1 MADEQFPAAVTA
13 LEEYHNIEQQMAE
26 PEVASNPDKMRKLG
40 RRHAELGAIVSAYT
54 AYKQVKDDLEAAREM
69 ASEDPDFAEE
79 AKRLEGELPAAEEK
93 LRTALI
99 PRDPDDARDTIME
112 IKAGTGGE
120 EAALFAGDLL
130 RMYMRYAEKRGWSV
144 TVQSENTTELGGVKD
159 VQLAIRAK
167 GTPAPEDGVWAS
179 LKYEGGVHR
188 VQRIPVTESQGRIQT
203 SAAGVIVFPEAD
215 EDDDE
220 IEIDPKD
227 LKIDIFMS
235 SGPGGQSVNTTYSA
249 VRMTHIPTGITVN
262 MQDEKSQ
269 IQNRAAALRVLKS
282 RLLAMKHEQEAAEA
296 ADMRHSQ
303 VRSLD
308 RSERI
313 RTYNFPENRIV
324 DHRTNYKAYN
334 LDAVLDGDLDG
345 LIVRIRAFDI
355 GKADGCL
362 FGEVKRAVDVAHEF
376 PARDRGLGG
385 IVAGRGGGVDDAEL
399 VERGHIGLRPVRV
412 DVGRERCR
420 DSAGEQGRRQ
430 KGGEKSFQ
438 FQK

>member
-1 MADEQFPAAVTA
+1 MADEQFPAAQSA
-13 LEEYHNIEQQMAE
+13 LEEYQDIERQMSQ
-26 PEVASNPDKMRKLG
+26 PEVASDPKAIRKLG
-40 RRHAELGAIVSAYT
+40 RRHAQLGTIVQAYREWT
-54 AYKQVKDDLEAAREM
+54 EARDDAEAAKEM
-69 ASEDPDFAEE
+69 AGEDSDFAQE
-79 AKRLEGELPAAEEK
+79 AKRLEALVPEVEEK
-93 LRTALI
+93 LRNALI
-99 PRDPDDARDTIME
+99 PRDPDDVRDTIME

-130 RMYMRYAEKRGWSV
+130 RMYTRYAEKRGWS
-144 TVQSENTTELGGVKD
+144 TTIQSENSTELGGVKD
-159 VQLAIRAK
+159 VQVAIRAK
-167 GTPAPEDGVWAS
+167 GNPAPEDGVWAS

-215 EDDDE
+215 DDDDE
-220 IEIDPKD
+220 IEVDPKD

-249 VRMTHIPTGITVN
+249 VRMTHIPTGIVVS

-282 RLLAMKHEQEAAEA
+282 RLLAMKHEKEAAEA

-334 LDAVLDGDLDG
+334 LDQVLDGDLQAVIDS
-345 LIVRIRAFDI
+345 DI
-355 GKADGCL
+355 QAD
-362 FGEVKRAVDVAHEF
+362 EA
-376 PARDRGLGG
+376 ARL
-385 IVAGRGGGVDDAEL
+385 A
-399 VERGHIGLRPVRV
+399 
-412 DVGRERCR
+412 
-420 DSAGEQGRRQ
+420 
-430 KGGEKSFQ
+430 KTN
-438 FQK
+438 

>member
-1 MADEQFPAAVTA
+1 MADEQFAAAQTA
-13 LEEYHNIEQQMAE
+13 LKEYRDIEQQMGTA
-26 PEVASNPDKMRKLG
+26 EVAVNPDAMRKLG
-40 RRHAELGAIVSAYT
+40 RRHAELGIIVSAYER
-54 AYKQVKDDLEAAREM
+54 YQQIHDDLEAAKEM
-69 ASEDPDFAEE
+69 AGEDAEFADE
-79 AKRLEGELPAAEEK
+79 AQRLETELPEAQEK
-93 LRTALI
+93 LRSALI
-99 PRDPDDARDTIME
+99 PRDPDDARDTIMQ
-112 IKAGTGGE
+112 IKAGTGGD

-130 RMYMRYAEKRGWSV
+130 RMYTRYAEKRGWS
-144 TVQSENTTELGGVKD
+144 TTIQSENSTELGGVKD
-159 VQLAIRAK
+159 VQMAIRAK
-167 GTPAPEDGVWAS
+167 GNPAPADGVWAS

-215 EDDDE
+215 DDDDE

-249 VRMTHIPTGITVN
+249 VRMTHIPTGIVVS

-334 LDAVLDGDLDG
+334 LDQVLDGDIQAVIDS
-345 LIVRIRAFDI
+345 DI
-355 GKADGCL
+355 QADEATRL
-362 FGEVKRAVDVAHEF
+362 A
-376 PARDRGLGG
+376 
-385 IVAGRGGGVDDAEL
+385 
-399 VERGHIGLRPVRV
+399 
-412 DVGRERCR
+412 
-420 DSAGEQGRRQ
+420 S
-430 KGGEKSFQ
+430 
-438 FQK
+438 

>member
-13 LEEYHNIEQQMAE
+13 LEEYRNIEQQMAE
-26 PEVASNPDKMRKLG
+26 PEVASDPDKMRKLG

-54 AYKQVKDDLEAAREM
+54 AYKQAKDDLEAAKEM

-79 AKRLEGELPAAEEK
+79 AKRLESELPEIEEK

-112 IKAGTGGE
+112 I

-130 RMYMRYAEKRGWSV
+130 RMYMRYAEKRGWAV
-144 TVQSENTTELGGVKD
+144 TLQSENTTELGGVKD

-220 IEIDPKD
+220 IDIDPKD

-249 VRMTHIPTGITVN
+249 VRMTHIPTGIVVS

-269 IQNRAAALRVLKS
+269 IQNRASALRVLKS
-282 RLLAMKHEQEAAEA
+282 RLLAMKHEEEAAQA

-334 LDAVLDGDLDG
+334 LDAVLDGDLQAVIDS
-345 LIVRIRAFDI
+345 DI
-355 GKADGCL
+355 QAD
-362 FGEVKRAVDVAHEF
+362 EA
-376 PARDRGLGG
+376 DRL
-385 IVAGRGGGVDDAEL
+385 AN
-399 VERGHIGLRPVRV
+399 
-412 DVGRERCR
+412 
-420 DSAGEQGRRQ
+420 Q
-430 KGGEKSFQ
+430 K
-438 FQK
+438 

>member
-1 MADEQFPAAVTA
+1 MADEQFPAAQSA
-13 LEEYHNIEQQMAE
+13 LEEYQDIERQMSQ
-26 PEVASNPDKMRKLG
+26 PEVASDPKAIRKLG
-40 RRHAELGAIVSAYT
+40 RRHAELGSIVEAYR
-54 AYKQVKDDLEAAREM
+54 AWQHAKEDAEAAKEM
-69 ASEDPDFAEE
+69 AGEDADFAEE
-79 AKRLEGELPAAEEK
+79 SKRLEALVPQAEEK
-93 LRTALI
+93 LRSALI
-99 PRDPDDARDTIME
+99 PRDPDDVRDTIME

-130 RMYMRYAEKRGWSV
+130 RMYTRYAEKRGWS
-144 TVQSENTTELGGVKD
+144 TTIQSENSTELGGVKD
-159 VQLAIRAK
+159 VQVAIRAK
-167 GTPAPEDGVWAS
+167 GNPAPEDGVWAS

-249 VRMTHIPTGITVN
+249 VRMTHIPTGVVVS

-282 RLLAMKHEQEAAEA
+282 RLLAMKHEKEAEEA

-334 LDAVLDGDLDG
+334 LDQVLDGDLQAVIDS
-345 LIVRIRAFDI
+345 DI
-355 GKADGCL
+355 QAD
-362 FGEVKRAVDVAHEF
+362 EA
-376 PARDRGLGG
+376 ARL
-385 IVAGRGGGVDDAEL
+385 AK
-399 VERGHIGLRPVRV
+399 PT
-412 DVGRERCR
+412 
-420 DSAGEQGRRQ
+420 
-430 KGGEKSFQ
+430 K
-438 FQK
+438 

>member
-1 MADEQFPAAVTA
+1 MADEQFPAAQA
-13 LEEYHNIEQQMAE
+13 ALKEYQSLEEQMAS
-26 PEVASNPDKMRKLG
+26 PEVVTNPNKMRKLG
-40 RRHAELGAIVSAYT
+40 RRHAELGGIVNAYN
-54 AYKQVKDDLEAAREM
+54 AYLAVKNDLEAAKEM
-69 ASEDPDFAEE
+69 AAEDPDFAAE
-79 AKRLEGELPAAEEK
+79 AKRLESELPDVEEK

-130 RMYMRYAEKRGWSV
+130 RMYTRYAEKRGWTVS
-144 TVQSENTTELGGVKD
+144 VQSENTTELGGVKD
-159 VQLAIRAK
+159 VQVAIRAK

-188 VQRIPVTESQGRIQT
+188 VQRVPVTESQGRIQT

-215 EDDDE
+215 DDNDE
-220 IEIDPKD
+220 IDIDPKD

-249 VRMTHIPTGITVN
+249 VRMTHIPTGIVVS

-334 LDAVLDGDLDG
+334 LDAVLDGDLQAVIDS
-345 LIVRIRAFDI
+345 DI
-355 GKADGCL
+355 QADEADRL
-362 FGEVKRAVDVAHEF
+362 AH
-376 PARDRGLGG
+376 
-385 IVAGRGGGVDDAEL
+385 
-399 VERGHIGLRPVRV
+399 
-412 DVGRERCR
+412 
-420 DSAGEQGRRQ
+420 QQ
-430 KGGEKSFQ
+430 
-438 FQK
+438 

>member
-13 LEEYHNIEQQMAE
+13 LEEYRNIEQQMAE
-26 PEVASNPDKMRKLG
+26 PEVASDPDKMRKLG

-54 AYKQVKDDLEAAREM
+54 AYKRAKDDLEAAKEM

-79 AKRLEGELPAAEEK
+79 AKRLENELPEIEEK

-130 RMYMRYAEKRGWSV
+130 RMYMRYAEKRGWAV
-144 TVQSENTTELGGVKD
+144 TLQSENTTELGGVKD

-215 EDDDE
+215 DDE
-220 IEIDPKD
+220 IDIDPKD

-249 VRMTHIPTGITVN
+249 VRMTHIPTGIVVS

-269 IQNRAAALRVLKS
+269 IQNRASALRVLKS
-282 RLLAMKHEQEAAEA
+282 RLLAMKHEEEAAQA

-334 LDAVLDGDLDG
+334 LDAVLDGDLQAVIDS
-345 LIVRIRAFDI
+345 DI
-355 GKADGCL
+355 QAD
-362 FGEVKRAVDVAHEF
+362 EA
-376 PARDRGLGG
+376 DRL
-385 IVAGRGGGVDDAEL
+385 AN
-399 VERGHIGLRPVRV
+399 
-412 DVGRERCR
+412 
-420 DSAGEQGRRQ
+420 Q
-430 KGGEKSFQ
+430 K
-438 FQK
+438 

>member
-1 MADEQFPAAVTA
+1 MADEQFPAAATA
-13 LEEYHNIEQQMAE
+13 LEEYQSIEEQMAS
-26 PEVASNPDKMRKLG
+26 PEVVSNPDKLRKLG
-40 RRHAELGAIVSAYT
+40 RRHAELGVIVG
-54 AYKQVKDDLEAAREM
+54 AYKAWLQVKDDLAAAQEM
-69 ASEDPDFAEE
+69 AGEDADFAEE
-79 AKRLEGELPAAEEK
+79 AKRLEDELPGVEEK

-130 RMYMRYAEKRGWSV
+130 RMYTRYAEKRGWSV
-144 TVQSENTTELGGVKD
+144 NVQSENTTELGGVKD
-159 VQLAIRAK
+159 VQIAIRAK

-179 LKYEGGVHR
+179 MKYEGGVHR

-249 VRMTHIPTGITVN
+249 VRMTHLPTGITVN

-334 LDAVLDGDLDG
+334 LDAVLDGDLQAVIDS
-345 LIVRIRAFDI
+345 DI
-355 GKADGCL
+355 QAD
-362 FGEVKRAVDVAHEF
+362 EA
-376 PARDRGLGG
+376 DRL
-385 IVAGRGGGVDDAEL
+385 AN
-399 VERGHIGLRPVRV
+399 
-412 DVGRERCR
+412 
-420 DSAGEQGRRQ
+420 Q
-430 KGGEKSFQ
+430 K
-438 FQK
+438 

>member
-1 MADEQFPAAVTA
+1 MADEQFPAAQA
-13 LEEYHNIEQQMAE
+13 ALKEYQSLEEQMAS
-26 PEVASNPDKMRKLG
+26 PEVVTNPNKMRKLG
-40 RRHAELGAIVSAYT
+40 RRHAELGGIVNAYN
-54 AYKQVKDDLEAAREM
+54 AYLAVKNDLEAAKEM
-69 ASEDPDFAEE
+69 AAEDPDFAAE
-79 AKRLEGELPAAEEK
+79 AKRLESELPDVEEK

-130 RMYMRYAEKRGWSV
+130 RMYTRYAEKRGWTVS
-144 TVQSENTTELGGVKD
+144 VQSENTTELGGVKD
-159 VQLAIRAK
+159 VQVAIRAK

-188 VQRIPVTESQGRIQT
+188 VQRVPVTESQGRIQT

-215 EDDDE
+215 DDNDE
-220 IEIDPKD
+220 IDIDPKD

-249 VRMTHIPTGITVN
+249 VRMTHIPTGIVVS

-334 LDAVLDGDLDG
+334 LDAVLDGDLQAVIDS
-345 LIVRIRAFDI
+345 DI
-355 GKADGCL
+355 QAD
-362 FGEVKRAVDVAHEF
+362 EA
-376 PARDRGLGG
+376 DRL
-385 IVAGRGGGVDDAEL
+385 AN
-399 VERGHIGLRPVRV
+399 
-412 DVGRERCR
+412 
-420 DSAGEQGRRQ
+420 Q
-430 KGGEKSFQ
+430 K
-438 FQK
+438 

>member
-1 MADEQFPAAVTA
+1 MADEQFPAAATA
-13 LEEYHNIEQQMAE
+13 LEEYQSIEEQMAS
-26 PEVASNPDKMRKLG
+26 PEVVSNPDKLRKLG
-40 RRHAELGAIVSAYT
+40 RRHAELGVIVG
-54 AYKQVKDDLEAAREM
+54 AYKAWLQLKDDLEAAQEM
-69 ASEDPDFAEE
+69 AGEDADFAEE
-79 AKRLEGELPAAEEK
+79 AERLESELPGAEEK

-130 RMYMRYAEKRGWSV
+130 RMYTRYAEKRGWSV
-144 TVQSENTTELGGVKD
+144 NIQSENTTELGGVKD
-159 VQLAIRAK
+159 VQIAIRAK
-167 GTPAPEDGVWAS
+167 GTPAPEDGVWS
-179 LKYEGGVHR
+179 SMKYEGGVHR

-249 VRMTHIPTGITVN
+249 VRMTHLPTGITVN

-269 IQNRAAALRVLKS
+269 IQNRASALRVLKS

-334 LDAVLDGDLDG
+334 LDAVLDGDLQAVIDS
-345 LIVRIRAFDI
+345 DI
-355 GKADGCL
+355 QAD
-362 FGEVKRAVDVAHEF
+362 EA
-376 PARDRGLGG
+376 DRL
-385 IVAGRGGGVDDAEL
+385 AN
-399 VERGHIGLRPVRV
+399 
-412 DVGRERCR
+412 
-420 DSAGEQGRRQ
+420 Q
-430 KGGEKSFQ
+430 K
-438 FQK
+438 

>member
-1 MADEQFPAAVTA
+1 MADEQFPAAATA
-13 LEEYHNIEQQMAE
+13 LEEYQSIEEQMAS
-26 PEVASNPDKMRKLG
+26 PEVVSNPDKLRTLG
-40 RRHAELGAIVSAYT
+40 RRHAELGAIVG
-54 AYKQVKDDLEAAREM
+54 AYKAWLQVKDDLAAAQEM
-69 ASEDPDFAEE
+69 AGEDADFAEE
-79 AKRLEGELPAAEEK
+79 AKRLEDELPGVEEK

-130 RMYMRYAEKRGWSV
+130 RMYTRYAEKRGWSV
-144 TVQSENTTELGGVKD
+144 NVQSENTTELGGVKD
-159 VQLAIRAK
+159 VQIAIRAK

-179 LKYEGGVHR
+179 MKYEGGVHR

-249 VRMTHIPTGITVN
+249 VRMTHLPTGITVN

-334 LDAVLDGDLDG
+334 LDAVLDGDLQAVIDS
-345 LIVRIRAFDI
+345 DI
-355 GKADGCL
+355 QAD
-362 FGEVKRAVDVAHEF
+362 EA
-376 PARDRGLGG
+376 DRL
-385 IVAGRGGGVDDAEL
+385 AN
-399 VERGHIGLRPVRV
+399 
-412 DVGRERCR
+412 
-420 DSAGEQGRRQ
+420 QQ
-430 KGGEKSFQ
+430 
-438 FQK
+438 

>member
-1 MADEQFPAAVTA
+1 MAEADDFPAAQMA
-13 LEEYHNIEQQMAE
+13 LGEYHEIERQMSQ
-26 PEVASNPDKMRKLG
+26 PEVASNPDKIRKLG
-40 RRHAELGAIVSAYT
+40 RRHAELGQIVSAYES
-54 AYKQVKDDLEAAREM
+54 YRQIRDDLEAAQEF
-69 ASEDPDFAEE
+69 ASEDESFAQE
-79 AKRLEGELPAAEEK
+79 AQRLEAELPEATEK

-112 IKAGTGGE
+112 IKAGAGGE

-130 RMYMRYAEKRGWSV
+130 RMYTRYAEKRGWS
-144 TVQSENTTELGGVKD
+144 TEIMSQNMTELGGVKD
-159 VQLAIRAK
+159 IQIAFRSK
-167 GTPAPEDGVWAS
+167 GAVAPADGVWAS

-215 EDDDE
+215 DDDDE
-220 IEIDPKD
+220 IEVDPKD

-249 VRMTHIPTGITVN
+249 VRMTHIPTGIVVS

-269 IQNRAAALRVLKS
+269 IQNRQAALCVLKS
-282 RLLAMKHEQEAAEA
+282 RLLAMKHEEEAQEA

-334 LDAVLDGDLDG
+334 LDAVLDGDLQAVIDS
-345 LIVRIRAFDI
+345 DI
-355 GKADGCL
+355 KAD
-362 FGEVKRAVDVAHEF
+362 EE
-376 PARDRGLGG
+376 ARLASQNKQD
-385 IVAGRGGGVDDAEL
+385 
-399 VERGHIGLRPVRV
+399 
-412 DVGRERCR
+412 
-420 DSAGEQGRRQ
+420 
-430 KGGEKSFQ
+430 
-438 FQK
+438 

>member
-1 MADEQFPAAVTA
+1 MDATVTPVQAVQTTHLDRMKQFGYERTARTHDECGHKADSHGAQRKGTQDHMADEQFPAALTA
-13 LEEYHNIEQQMAE
+13 LEEYRNIEQQMAQ
-26 PEVASNPDKMRKLG
+26 PEAASNPDTMRKLG
-40 RRHAELGAIVSAYT
+40 RRHAQLSGIVT
-54 AYKQVKDDLEAAREM
+54 AYQQYRALADDLEAAREM
-69 ASEDPDFAEE
+69 AADDADFAAE
-79 AKRLEGELPAAEEK
+79 AKRLEDKLPAAQER

-99 PRDPDDARDTIME
+99 PRDPDDARDVIME

-130 RMYMRYAEKRGWSV
+130 RMYTRYAEKRGWSV
-144 TVQSENTTELGGVKD
+144 TVQSENATELGGVKD

-203 SAAGVIVFPEAD
+203 SAAGVLVFPEAD

-249 VRMTHIPTGITVN
+249 VRMTHIPTGIVVS

-269 IQNRAAALRVLKS
+269 IQNRAAAMRVLKS

-334 LDAVLDGDLDG
+334 LDAVLDGDLQAVIDSD
-345 LIVRIRAFDI
+345 VQ
-355 GKADGCL
+355 AD
-362 FGEVKRAVDVAHEF
+362 
-376 PARDRGLGG
+376 
-385 IVAGRGGGVDDAEL
+385 
-399 VERGHIGLRPVRV
+399 
-412 DVGRERCR
+412 
-420 DSAGEQGRRQ
+420 EQQRLAQ
-430 KGGEKSFQ
+430 QSDQ
-438 FQK
+438 

>member
-1 MADEQFPAAVTA
+1 MFENLSVFENRYEELNMKLYDPAVAADRNLYRDLMKEHKEIEPIVEKYRA
-13 LEEYHNIEQQMAE
+13 LKKAEASLEDAEAILNDSEADKELRQMASDE
-26 PEVASNPDKMRKLG
+26 MSAAKSDIESISE
-40 RRHAELGAIVSAYT
+40 ELKILLLPHDPNDDRSVIVEIRGGA
-54 AYKQVKDDLEAAREM
+54 
-69 ASEDPDFAEE
+69 
-79 AKRLEGELPAAEEK
+79 
-93 LRTALI
+93 
-99 PRDPDDARDTIME
+99 
-112 IKAGTGGE
+112 GGE

-334 LDAVLDGDLDG
+334 LDAVLDGDLQAVIDS
-345 LIVRIRAFDI
+345 DI
-355 GKADGCL
+355 QAD
-362 FGEVKRAVDVAHEF
+362 EA
-376 PARDRGLGG
+376 DRL
-385 IVAGRGGGVDDAEL
+385 AN
-399 VERGHIGLRPVRV
+399 
-412 DVGRERCR
+412 
-420 DSAGEQGRRQ
+420 Q
-430 KGGEKSFQ
+430 K
-438 FQK
+438 

>member
-1 MADEQFPAAVTA
+1 MMAESVDEQFPAAVTA
-13 LEEYHNIEQQMAE
+13 LEEYRDIESRMGS
-26 PEVASNPDKMRKLG
+26 PEVASNPDAIRKLG
-40 RRHAELGAIVSAYT
+40 RRHAELGSIVNAYLN
-54 AYKQVKDDLEAAREM
+54 YKQLCDDFEAANEM
-69 ASEDPDFAEE
+69 ASDDPDFAEE
-79 AKRLEGELPAAEEK
+79 AKRLEAQLPTAKEK

-99 PRDPDDARDTIME
+99 PRDPDDARDMIME

-130 RMYMRYAEKRGWSV
+130 RMYMRYAEKRGWT
-144 TVQSENTTELGGVKD
+144 TVIQSENSTELGGVKD

-179 LKYEGGVHR
+179 MKYEGGVHR

-249 VRMTHIPTGITVN
+249 VRMTHIPTGIVVS

-334 LDAVLDGDLDG
+334 LDQVLDGDLQPVIDS
-345 LIVRIRAFDI
+345 DI
-355 GKADGCL
+355 QAD
-362 FGEVKRAVDVAHEF
+362 EA
-376 PARDRGLGG
+376 DRL
-385 IVAGRGGGVDDAEL
+385 AQA
-399 VERGHIGLRPVRV
+399 
-412 DVGRERCR
+412 
-420 DSAGEQGRRQ
+420 
-430 KGGEKSFQ
+430 K
-438 FQK
+438 

>member
-1 MADEQFPAAVTA
+1 MATADDFPAAQMA
-13 LEEYHNIEQQMAE
+13 LDEYHEIERQMSQ
-26 PEVASNPDKMRKLG
+26 PEVASNPDKIRKLG
-40 RRHAELGAIVSAYT
+40 RRHAELGQIVSAYES
-54 AYKQVKDDLEAAREM
+54 YKQIRDDLEAAQEF
-69 ASEDPDFAEE
+69 ASEDESFAQE
-79 AKRLEGELPAAEEK
+79 AQRLEADLPEAAEK

-112 IKAGTGGE
+112 IKAGAGGE

-130 RMYMRYAEKRGWSV
+130 RMYTRYAEKRGWS
-144 TVQSENTTELGGVKD
+144 TEIMSQNMTELGGVKD
-159 VQLAIRAK
+159 IQIAFRSK
-167 GTPAPEDGVWAS
+167 GAVAPADGVWAS

-215 EDDDE
+215 DDDDE
-220 IEIDPKD
+220 IEVDPKD

-249 VRMTHIPTGITVN
+249 VRMTHIPTGIVVS

-269 IQNRAAALRVLKS
+269 IQNRQAALRVLKS
-282 RLLAMKHEQEAAEA
+282 RLLAMKHEEEAQEA

-334 LDAVLDGDLDG
+334 LDAVLDGDLQAVIDS
-345 LIVRIRAFDI
+345 DI
-355 GKADGCL
+355 KAD
-362 FGEVKRAVDVAHEF
+362 EE
-376 PARDRGLGG
+376 AR
-385 IVAGRGGGVDDAEL
+385 L
-399 VERGHIGLRPVRV
+399 VSQ
-412 DVGRERCR
+412 DKQ
-420 DSAGEQGRRQ
+420 D
-430 KGGEKSFQ
+430 
-438 FQK
+438 

>member
-1 MADEQFPAAVTA
+1 MADEQFPAALTA
-13 LEEYHNIEQQMAE
+13 LEEYRNIEQQMAQ
-26 PEVASNPDKMRKLG
+26 PEAASNPDTMRKLG
-40 RRHAELGAIVSAYT
+40 RRHAQLAGIVT
-54 AYKQVKDDLEAAREM
+54 AYRQYRALADDLEAAREM
-69 ASEDPDFAEE
+69 AADDADFAAE
-79 AKRLEGELPAAEEK
+79 AKRLEDELPAAQER

-99 PRDPDDARDTIME
+99 PRDPDDARDVIME

-130 RMYMRYAEKRGWSV
+130 RMYTRYAEKRGWSV
-144 TVQSENTTELGGVKD
+144 TVQSENATELGGVKD

-203 SAAGVIVFPEAD
+203 SAAGVLVFPEAD

-227 LKIDIFMS
+227 LKVDIFMS

-249 VRMTHIPTGITVN
+249 VRMTHIPTGIVVS

-334 LDAVLDGDLDG
+334 LDAVLDGDLQAVIDSD
-345 LIVRIRAFDI
+345 VQ
-355 GKADGCL
+355 AD
-362 FGEVKRAVDVAHEF
+362 
-376 PARDRGLGG
+376 
-385 IVAGRGGGVDDAEL
+385 
-399 VERGHIGLRPVRV
+399 
-412 DVGRERCR
+412 
-420 DSAGEQGRRQ
+420 EQQRLAQ
-430 KGGEKSFQ
+430 QSDQ
-438 FQK
+438 

>member
-1 MADEQFPAAVTA
+1 MADEQFPAAATA
-13 LEEYHNIEQQMAE
+13 WEEYRSIEEQMAS
-26 PEVASNPDKMRKLG
+26 PEVVTDPDKMRKLG
-40 RRHAELGAIVSAYT
+40 RRHAELGAIVSAYRT
-54 AYKQVKDDLEAAREM
+54 YLTIKDDLEAAREM
-69 ASEDPDFAEE
+69 ACEDPDFADE
-79 AKRLEGELPAAEEK
+79 ARRLEGMLPETEEK

-130 RMYMRYAEKRGWSV
+130 RMYTRYAEKRGWNV

-159 VQLAIRAK
+159 VQIAIRAK

-188 VQRIPVTESQGRIQT
+188 VQRIPLTESQGRIQT

-249 VRMTHIPTGITVN
+249 VRMTHIPTGIVVS

-269 IQNRAAALRVLKS
+269 IQNRASALRVLKS

-334 LDAVLDGDLDG
+334 LDAVLDGDLQAVIDS
-345 LIVRIRAFDI
+345 DI
-355 GKADGCL
+355 QAD
-362 FGEVKRAVDVAHEF
+362 E
-376 PARDRGLGG
+376 
-385 IVAGRGGGVDDAEL
+385 AERL
-399 VERGHIGLRPVRV
+399 
-412 DVGRERCR
+412 
-420 DSAGEQGRRQ
+420 ANQ
-430 KGGEKSFQ
+430 K
-438 FQK
+438 

>member
-1 MADEQFPAAVTA
+1 MADEQFPAAQSA
-13 LEEYHNIEQQMAE
+13 LEEYQDIERRMGT
-26 PEVASNPDKMRKLG
+26 PEVAVDPDAMRKLG
-40 RRHAELGAIVSAYT
+40 RKHAELGVIVSAYQR
-54 AYKQVKDDLEAAREM
+54 YRQIRDDLEAAQEM
-69 ASEDPDFAEE
+69 AAEDTEFAEE
-79 AKRLEGELPAAEEK
+79 ARRLQVQLPDAQER
-93 LRTALI
+93 LRSALI
-99 PRDPDDARDTIME
+99 PRDPDDARDTIMQ

-130 RMYMRYAEKRGWSV
+130 RMYTRYAEKRGWS
-144 TVQSENTTELGGVKD
+144 TAVQSENSTELGGVKD
-159 VQLAIRAK
+159 IQLAIRSK
-167 GTPAPEDGVWAS
+167 GNPAPADGVWAS

-215 EDDDE
+215 DDDDE

-249 VRMTHIPTGITVN
+249 VRMTHIPTGIVVS

-334 LDAVLDGDLDG
+334 LDQVLDGDLQAVIDS
-345 LIVRIRAFDI
+345 DI
-355 GKADGCL
+355 QAD
-362 FGEVKRAVDVAHEF
+362 EAQRM
-376 PARDRGLGG
+376 AR
-385 IVAGRGGGVDDAEL
+385 
-399 VERGHIGLRPVRV
+399 
-412 DVGRERCR
+412 
-420 DSAGEQGRRQ
+420 
-430 KGGEKSFQ
+430 
-438 FQK
+438 

>member
-1 MADEQFPAAVTA
+1 MAESVDEQFPAAVTA
-13 LEEYHNIEQQMAE
+13 LEEYRDIESRMGS
-26 PEVASNPDKMRKLG
+26 PEVASNPDAIRKLG
-40 RRHAELGAIVSAYT
+40 RRHAELGSIVNAYLN
-54 AYKQVKDDLEAAREM
+54 YKQLCDDFEAANEM
-69 ASEDPDFAEE
+69 ASDDPDFAEE
-79 AKRLEGELPAAEEK
+79 AKRLEAQLPTAKEK

-99 PRDPDDARDTIME
+99 PRDPDDARDMIME

-130 RMYMRYAEKRGWSV
+130 RMYMRYAEKRGWT
-144 TVQSENTTELGGVKD
+144 TVIQSENSTELGGVKD

-179 LKYEGGVHR
+179 MKYEGGVHR

-249 VRMTHIPTGITVN
+249 VRMTHIPTGIVVS

-334 LDAVLDGDLDG
+334 LDQVLDGDLQPVIDS
-345 LIVRIRAFDI
+345 DI
-355 GKADGCL
+355 QAD
-362 FGEVKRAVDVAHEF
+362 EA
-376 PARDRGLGG
+376 DRL
-385 IVAGRGGGVDDAEL
+385 AQA
-399 VERGHIGLRPVRV
+399 
-412 DVGRERCR
+412 
-420 DSAGEQGRRQ
+420 
-430 KGGEKSFQ
+430 K
-438 FQK
+438 

>member
-1 MADEQFPAAVTA
+1 MADEQFPAAATA
-13 LEEYHNIEQQMAE
+13 LEEYQSIEEQMAS
-26 PEVASNPDKMRKLG
+26 PEVVSNPDKLRKLG
-40 RRHAELGAIVSAYT
+40 RRHAELGAIVG
-54 AYKQVKDDLEAAREM
+54 AYKAWLQVKDDLAAAQEM
-69 ASEDPDFAEE
+69 AGEDADFAEE
-79 AKRLEGELPAAEEK
+79 AKRLEDELPGVEEK

-130 RMYMRYAEKRGWSV
+130 RMYTRYAEKRGWSV
-144 TVQSENTTELGGVKD
+144 NVQSENTTELGGVRD
-159 VQLAIRAK
+159 VQI
-167 GTPAPEDGVWAS
+167 
-179 LKYEGGVHR
+179 
-188 VQRIPVTESQGRIQT
+188 TESQGRIQT

-249 VRMTHIPTGITVN
+249 VRMTHLPTGITVN

-334 LDAVLDGDLDG
+334 LDAVLDGDLQAVIDS
-345 LIVRIRAFDI
+345 DI
-355 GKADGCL
+355 QAD
-362 FGEVKRAVDVAHEF
+362 EA
-376 PARDRGLGG
+376 DRL
-385 IVAGRGGGVDDAEL
+385 AN
-399 VERGHIGLRPVRV
+399 
-412 DVGRERCR
+412 
-420 DSAGEQGRRQ
+420 Q
-430 KGGEKSFQ
+430 K
-438 FQK
+438 

>member
-1 MADEQFPAAVTA
+1 MAEADDFPAAQMA
-13 LEEYHNIEQQMAE
+13 LDEYHEIERQMSQ
-26 PEVASNPDKMRKLG
+26 PEVASNPDKIRKLG
-40 RRHAELGAIVSAYT
+40 RRHAELGQIVSAYES
-54 AYKQVKDDLEAAREM
+54 YKQIRDDLEAAQEF
-69 ASEDPDFAEE
+69 ASEDESFAQE
-79 AKRLEGELPAAEEK
+79 AQRLEAELPEATEK

-99 PRDPDDARDTIME
+99 PRNPDDARDTIME
-112 IKAGTGGE
+112 IKAGAGGE

-130 RMYMRYAEKRGWSV
+130 RMYTRYAEKRGWS
-144 TVQSENTTELGGVKD
+144 TEIMSQNMTELGGVKD
-159 VQLAIRAK
+159 IQIAFRSK
-167 GTPAPEDGVWAS
+167 GAVAPADGVWAS

-215 EDDDE
+215 DDDDE
-220 IEIDPKD
+220 IEVDPKD

-249 VRMTHIPTGITVN
+249 VRMTHIPTGIVVS

-269 IQNRAAALRVLKS
+269 IQNRQAALRVLKS
-282 RLLAMKHEQEAAEA
+282 RLLAMKHEEEAQEA

-334 LDAVLDGDLDG
+334 LDAVLDGDLQAVIDS
-345 LIVRIRAFDI
+345 DI
-355 GKADGCL
+355 KAD
-362 FGEVKRAVDVAHEF
+362 EE
-376 PARDRGLGG
+376 ARLASQNKQD
-385 IVAGRGGGVDDAEL
+385 
-399 VERGHIGLRPVRV
+399 
-412 DVGRERCR
+412 
-420 DSAGEQGRRQ
+420 
-430 KGGEKSFQ
+430 
-438 FQK
+438 

>member
-1 MADEQFPAAVTA
+1 MGAVSEPLIQWFELNRRLLPFRQEPSAYHIWVSEIMLQQTRVSAALPYYERFVAELPDPAALA
-13 LEEYHNIEQQMAE
+13 ACD
-26 PEVASNPDKMRKLG
+26 PDKLRKLG
-40 RRHAELGAIVSAYT
+40 RRHAELGAIVG
-54 AYKQVKDDLEAAREM
+54 AYKAWLQVKDDLAAAQEM
-69 ASEDPDFAEE
+69 AGEDADFAEE
-79 AKRLEGELPAAEEK
+79 AKRLEDELPGVEEK

-130 RMYMRYAEKRGWSV
+130 RMYTRYAEKRGWSV
-144 TVQSENTTELGGVKD
+144 NVQSENTTELGGVKD
-159 VQLAIRAK
+159 VQIAIRAK

-179 LKYEGGVHR
+179 MKYEGGVHR

-249 VRMTHIPTGITVN
+249 VRMTHLPTGITVN

-334 LDAVLDGDLDG
+334 LDAVLDGDLQ
-345 LIVRIRAFDI
+345 
-355 GKADGCL
+355 
-362 FGEVKRAVDVAHEF
+362 AVIE
-376 PARDRGLGG
+376 
-385 IVAGRGGGVDDAEL
+385 
-399 VERGHIGLRPVRV
+399 HIGAPANVLAH
-412 DVGRERCR
+412 
-420 DSAGEQGRRQ
+420 SAGTLVTLELLRTNPTIVSR
-430 KGGEKSFQ
+430 FCMNPP
-438 FQK
+438 

>member
-1 MADEQFPAAVTA
+1 MADEQFPAAATA
-13 LEEYHNIEQQMAE
+13 LEEYQSIEEQMAS
-26 PEVASNPDKMRKLG
+26 PEVVSNPDKLRKLG
-40 RRHAELGAIVSAYT
+40 RSHAELGAIVG
-54 AYKQVKDDLEAAREM
+54 AYKAWLQVKDDLAAAQEM
-69 ASEDPDFAEE
+69 AGEDADFAEE
-79 AKRLEGELPAAEEK
+79 AKRLEDELPGVEEK

-130 RMYMRYAEKRGWSV
+130 RMYTRYAEKRGWSV
-144 TVQSENTTELGGVKD
+144 NVQSENTTELGGVKD
-159 VQLAIRAK
+159 VQIAIRAK

-179 LKYEGGVHR
+179 MKYEGGVHR

-249 VRMTHIPTGITVN
+249 VRMTHLPTGITVN

-334 LDAVLDGDLDG
+334 LDAVLDGDLQAVIDS
-345 LIVRIRAFDI
+345 DI
-355 GKADGCL
+355 QAD
-362 FGEVKRAVDVAHEF
+362 EA
-376 PARDRGLGG
+376 DRL
-385 IVAGRGGGVDDAEL
+385 AN
-399 VERGHIGLRPVRV
+399 
-412 DVGRERCR
+412 
-420 DSAGEQGRRQ
+420 Q
-430 KGGEKSFQ
+430 K
-438 FQK
+438 

>member
-1 MADEQFPAAVTA
+1 MADEQFPAAQSA
-13 LEEYHNIEQQMAE
+13 LKEYQSLEEQMAS
-26 PEVASNPDKMRKLG
+26 PEVVTDPNKMRKLG
-40 RRHAELGAIVSAYT
+40 RRHAELGGIVNAYN
-54 AYKQVKDDLEAAREM
+54 AYLAVKNDLEAAKEM
-69 ASEDPDFAEE
+69 AAEDPDFAAE
-79 AKRLEGELPAAEEK
+79 AKRLEGELPEVEEK

-130 RMYMRYAEKRGWSV
+130 RMYTRYAEKRGWAV
-144 TVQSENTTELGGVKD
+144 TVQSENTAELGGVKD
-159 VQLAIRAK
+159 VQIAIRAK

-188 VQRIPVTESQGRIQT
+188 VQRVPVTESQGRIQT

-215 EDDDE
+215 DDNDE
-220 IEIDPKD
+220 IDIDPKD

-334 LDAVLDGDLDG
+334 LDAVLDGDLQAVIDS
-345 LIVRIRAFDI
+345 DI
-355 GKADGCL
+355 QADEAERL
-362 FGEVKRAVDVAHEF
+362 AH
-376 PARDRGLGG
+376 
-385 IVAGRGGGVDDAEL
+385 
-399 VERGHIGLRPVRV
+399 
-412 DVGRERCR
+412 
-420 DSAGEQGRRQ
+420 QQ
-430 KGGEKSFQ
+430 
-438 FQK
+438 